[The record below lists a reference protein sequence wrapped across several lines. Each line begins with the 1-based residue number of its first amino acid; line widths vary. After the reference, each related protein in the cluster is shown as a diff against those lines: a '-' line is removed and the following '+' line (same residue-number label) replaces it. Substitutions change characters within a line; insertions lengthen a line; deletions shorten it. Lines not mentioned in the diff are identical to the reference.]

1 MLKFGTFDISNPPI
15 SILMSKI
22 IFMKYLPSVRP
33 KRDPKLKN
41 APDLLKFG
49 TFGISNIPTWI
60 LISKSLMLIVRKITV
75 STNEIY
81 HKKA

>member
-1 MLKFGTFDISNPPI
+1 
-15 SILMSKI
+15 
-22 IFMKYLPSVRP
+22 MKYLPSVRP
-33 KRDPKLKN
+33 KIDPKLKN
-41 APDLLKFG
+41 ARDLLKFG